1 MQIPI
6 SWINQ
11 FVEIETIEL
20 NALIEKLTLGGF
32 EVEEILELD
41 INDRKEIVLDISA
54 TANRSDSLSI
64 QGIGKEIATLLNQSI
79 IISNYSRTFPLIN
92 WKKLLENNV
101 QSIET
106 NNDCVMLVA
115 ISVENVNNF
124 IVPKWISQKLLSS
137 GIVPS
142 NNLLDFQNY
151 ILLETGYPF
160 AFYDFEKIKAKTNKP
175 DFKLSIAPATE
186 KQTFLGKDNIK
197 YTLDESILTVNCNEL
212 PLSIAGI
219 VEAEDVSYSNDTKAL
234 LIEASIFKAAKIRQ
248 QSRKLGVRTDRSARY
263 EKSLKSTYLLES
275 LYRLILLLRISNPNL
290 SCKLHTMDRMVEP
303 TPNSILLRYET
314 IEEILGPTNNSSQD
328 SFIKPQI
335 ISDYLTRL
343 SFNFKFDEFH
353 LSWKVQ
359 VPNSRTEDISRE
371 IDLIE
376 EIARLHGFNNFLTQ
390 LPKIKRIGNE
400 DSNYKTRKKITTCL
414 LNLGFNELIHYSLVN
429 ETTFLKNEIQLI
441 NPLVA
446 DYSSLR
452 STLLPNLIKTF
463 QENFKQKNKL
473 IEGFEYGHIFLKDP
487 LTDFQEKEYVAGIF
501 GGSQIKTSWSDSGA
515 QPDWFAAKGKMEQFF
530 DQLNLGTYWKSSTGK
545 YIKSILHPY
554 RTAELYVSNEN
565 DSLLGTFGQIN
576 PILANQLNIPS
587 KIYLFEF
594 DIELITKQLQI
605 NNLPLYNQYSL
616 YPKIIKDL
624 SFIIQKDIEFA
635 EIQKLLYSNGTE
647 FLSEI
652 NLLDEYRGQSIPD
665 NHISLCLQ
673 LIFQSPTRTLEN
685 KEIEVILKNL
695 QLILITKY
703 NAIIRQ

>member
-79 IISNYSRTFPLIN
+79 INSNYSLALPLAN
-92 WKKLLENNV
+92 WKKFLESNLKL
-101 QSIET
+101 IET
-106 NNDCVMLVA
+106 ENDYSMLVVMT
-115 ISVENVNNF
+115 VENLTNF
-124 IVPKWISQKLLSS
+124 NVPKWITQKLLSS
-137 GIVPS
+137 GVIPS
-142 NNLLDFQNY
+142 NNLLDFQTY

-160 AFYDFEKIKAKTNKP
+160 AFYDFEKIKTKT
-175 DFKLSIAPATE
+175 DQSALEFSVSPATE
-186 KQTFLGKDNIK
+186 KQTFVAKDKVK
-197 YTLDESILTVNCNEL
+197 YELDKSILTVNVNEF
-212 PLSIAGI
+212 PISIAGI
-219 VEAEDVSYSNDTKAL
+219 VEADDVSYSNTTTAL

-263 EKSLKSTYLLES
+263 EKSLKSSYLLES
-275 LYRLILLLRISNPNL
+275 LYRLILLLRVSNPDL
-290 SCKLHTMDRMVEP
+290 VCKLQTIHRIVEP
-303 TPNSILLRYET
+303 TSNWILLRYET
-314 IEEILGPTNNSSQD
+314 IKEILGPINNPSQY
-328 SFIKPQI
+328 SFITTQEI
-335 ISDYLTRL
+335 CNYLTRL
-343 SFNFKFDEFH
+343 SFKFNFDEVQ

-359 VPNSRTEDISRE
+359 VPNSRTEDIIRE

-400 DSNYKTRKKITTCL
+400 DSNYKTRKKITNSL

-429 ETTFLKNEIQLI
+429 ETTFLKNEIKLI

-473 IEGFEYGHIFLKDP
+473 IQGFEYGHIFVKDS
-487 LTDFQEKEYVAGIF
+487 LTNFQEKEYVGGIF
-501 GGSQIKTSWSDSGA
+501 GGSEIKISWSDSGA
-515 QPDWFAAKGKMEQFF
+515 QTDWFVAKGKIEQLFN
-530 DQLNLGTYWKSSTGK
+530 QLNLITYWRSSASKSV
-545 YIKSILHPY
+545 KSIFHPY
-554 RTAELYVSNEN
+554 RTAEVCLSNN
-565 DSLLGTFGQIN
+565 SILGLFGQIN
-576 PILANQLNIPS
+576 PILANQLNISS

-594 DIELITKQLQI
+594 DIELITNSLQE
-605 NNLPLYNQYSL
+605 NKLTVYNEYSL

-624 SFIIQKDIEFA
+624 SFIIKK
-635 EIQKLLYSNGTE
+635 EIKFDQIQTLLSANGTE

-652 NLLDEYRGQSIPD
+652 NLLDEYRGKSIPD
-665 NHISLCLQ
+665 NHISLCLE
-673 LIFQSPTRTLEN
+673 LIFQSSTRTLEN
-685 KEIEVILKNL
+685 KEIEVILKKL
-695 QLILITKY
+695 QSILITKC
-703 NAIIRQ
+703 NAIIRE

>member
-6 SWINQ
+6 SWINEL
-11 FVEIETIEL
+11 VEIETIEL

-41 INDRKEIVLDISA
+41 INDKKEIVLDISA

-79 IISNYSRTFPLIN
+79 NISNYSLPLPLLN

-101 QSIET
+101 KLIET
-106 NNDCVMLVA
+106 DNDCLMLVV
-115 ISVENVNNF
+115 ISVENITNF
-124 IVPKWISQKLLSS
+124 SIPKWITQKLLSS
-137 GIVPS
+137 GILPS

-175 DFKLSIAPATE
+175 YLKLSISPATE
-186 KQTFLGKDNIK
+186 KQTFLAKDNVQ
-197 YTLDESILTVNCNEL
+197 YELDESILTFNVNEL
-212 PLSIAGI
+212 PISIAGI
-219 VEAEDVSYSNDTKAL
+219 VEAKDVSYSNDTKAL

-263 EKSLKSTYLLES
+263 EKSLKSSYLLES

-290 SCKLHTMDRMVEP
+290 TCKLQTINKIVEP
-303 TPNSILLRYET
+303 TPNWILLRYET
-314 IEEILGPTNNSSQD
+314 IQEMLGPTNNSSQD
-328 SFIKPQI
+328 SFIKPQE
-335 ISDYLTRL
+335 ISDYLIRL
-343 SFNFKFDEFH
+343 SFKFKFDEVH

-473 IEGFEYGHIFLKDP
+473 IEGFEYGHVFVKDP
-487 LTDFQEKEYVAGIF
+487 LTNFQEKEYVAGIF

-530 DQLNLGTYWKSSTGK
+530 AQLNLVTYWRSSAGK
-545 YIKSILHPY
+545 YVKSILHPY
-554 RTAELYVSNEN
+554 RTAELYLSNN
-565 DSLLGTFGQIN
+565 SILGTFGQIN
-576 PILANQLNIPS
+576 PILANQLNISS

-594 DIELITKQLQI
+594 DIELITNHLQE
-605 NNLPLYNQYSL
+605 NNLTLYNQYSL

-624 SFIIQKDIEFA
+624 SFIIAQDIEF
-635 EIQKLLYSNGTE
+635 EQVQKLLYSNGTE

-652 NLLDEYRGQSIPD
+652 NLLDEYRGQSIPA

-685 KEIEVILKNL
+685 KEIEVILKKL
-695 QLILITKY
+695 QLILINKC
-703 NAIIRQ
+703 NAIIRE